1 MAKPKRPKKT
11 ELMSDYGMLEAMSGS
26 LGEHRKNVLKI
37 NKELAR
43 KLKGDFKYGLIE
55 NLQEVAGH
63 MKNAQKELDK
73 ARKELKR
80 I

>member
-1 MAKPKRPKKT
+1 MAKSEIPKRT
-11 ELMSDYGMLEAMSGS
+11 ELLSDYRMLEKMSGS
-26 LGEHRKNVLKI
+26 LKEHQKNVLAI
-37 NKELAR
+37 NKALAK

-55 NLQEVAGH
+55 NLQTVADH
-63 MKNAQKELDK
+63 MKKAQKELDN

>member
-1 MAKPKRPKKT
+1 MAKSKLPKKT
-11 ELMSDYGMLEAMSGS
+11 ELMGDYRMLEKMSGS
-26 LGEHRKNVLKI
+26 LKEHQKNVLAI
-37 NKELAR
+37 NKELAK

-55 NLQEVAGH
+55 NLQTVADH
-63 MKNAQKELDK
+63 MRNAQKELDR